1 MVKHYDNNL
10 TDDYLHTEKKKKKS
24 SPSGIYR
31 KRFHH
36 KLVANKQG
44 DKAMELC
51 TE

>member
-10 TDDYLHTEKKKKKS
+10 TDDYLHTEKKKKS

-44 DKAMELC
+44 DKAMELY
-51 TE
+51 TD